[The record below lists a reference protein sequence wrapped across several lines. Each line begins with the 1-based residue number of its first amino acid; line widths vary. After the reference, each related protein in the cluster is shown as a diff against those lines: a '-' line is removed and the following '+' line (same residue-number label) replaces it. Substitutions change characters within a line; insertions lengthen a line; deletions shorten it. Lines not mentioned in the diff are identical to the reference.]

1 MIEFPEHKTKIV
13 CTIGP
18 ASSTEEVLERLLKTG
33 MNVARLNF
41 AHGTL
46 ESHREV
52 IKRIRKVSSKLNLPC
67 MILGDLPGPKIRIGK
82 LQKEPLYLTKGE
94 SIILTTKES
103 TYSEKKIH
111 VNYDK
116 LPESVSVGSVI
127 YINDGFI
134 QLQVEEV
141 LDYEIRCTVLIGGEL
156 LSGKGLNL
164 PGAKLYVEPVTAKD
178 FEFIEFSLNE
188 GIDAIGVSFVERA
201 EDIQKVKKFAE
212 AKGSFVYV
220 VAKIERAEAL
230 ENIDE
235 IVEAADAIMIA
246 RGDLGVQIP
255 LEDVPSVQKKLIHK
269 ANLMA
274 KPVIIATQMLISMTQ
289 NIRPTRAEVS
299 DVANAILDGA
309 DALML
314 SEETAIGRYP
324 VESTAMLVRIASSTE
339 RQRKEINSLT
349 DLSNISKFKPDCWI
363 LVICS
368 NEKVRN
374 FLTLSYGVIPLLLE
388 NKDEVID
395 DATVRAIVDEIGGQ
409 KDTKVVLTEIT
420 SPEHPN
426 FIDSLK
432 IITLKYT
439 EQKTKE

>member
-1 MIEFPEHKTKIV
+1 M
-13 CTIGP
+13 
-18 ASSTEEVLERLLKTG
+18 
-33 MNVARLNF
+33 
-41 AHGTL
+41 
-46 ESHREV
+46 
-52 IKRIRKVSSKLNLPC
+52 
-67 MILGDLPGPKIRIGK
+67 
-82 LQKEPLYLTKGE
+82 
-94 SIILTTKES
+94 
-103 TYSEKKIH
+103 
-111 VNYDK
+111 
-116 LPESVSVGSVI
+116 GSVI

-201 EDIQKVKKFAE
+201 EDIRRVKKFAE

>member
-1 MIEFPEHKTKIV
+1 
-13 CTIGP
+13 
-18 ASSTEEVLERLLKTG
+18 
-33 MNVARLNF
+33 
-41 AHGTL
+41 
-46 ESHREV
+46 
-52 IKRIRKVSSKLNLPC
+52 
-67 MILGDLPGPKIRIGK
+67 
-82 LQKEPLYLTKGE
+82 
-94 SIILTTKES
+94 
-103 TYSEKKIH
+103 
-111 VNYDK
+111 
-116 LPESVSVGSVI
+116 VGSVI

-141 LDYEIRCTVLIGGEL
+141 LDYEIRCTVLIEGEL

>member
-1 MIEFPEHKTKIV
+1 MEFPEHKTKIV

-201 EDIQKVKKFAE
+201 EDIRKVKKFAE

>member
-201 EDIQKVKKFAE
+201 EDIRRVKKFAE

>member
-201 EDIQKVKKFAE
+201 EDIRRVKKFAE

-409 KDTKVVLTEIT
+409 KDAKVVLTEIT

>member
-201 EDIQKVKKFAE
+201 EDIRRVKKFAE

-395 DATVRAIVDEIGGQ
+395 GATVRAIVDEIGGQ
-409 KDTKVVLTEIT
+409 KDAKVVLTEIT